1 LSEKIREARKQ
12 GSKEVKMRR
21 QGAGKFL
28 VVAYAGA
35 SLAKQPP
42 SKPLDLNTATA
53 DELQQ
58 LPGIGPSTAAAIV
71 AFREKSGPFRRV
83 EDLLAIHGISKKK
96 LEAIRPYVI
105 VVPPPKSSSLLRF
118 HAPGIASRA
127 G

>member
-1 LSEKIREARKQ
+1 
-12 GSKEVKMRR
+12 MRR

-28 VVAYAGA
+28 VVAFAAALLAA
-35 SLAKQPP
+35 SASGAKQPP

-58 LPGIGPSTAAAIV
+58 LPGIGPTTAAAIV

>member
-1 LSEKIREARKQ
+1 
-12 GSKEVKMRR
+12 MRR
-21 QGAGKFL
+21 QGTGKFL
-28 VVAYAGA
+28 VVACAAALLAA
-35 SLAKQPP
+35 SASGAKQPP

-58 LPGIGPSTAAAIV
+58 LPGIGPTTAAAIV

-83 EDLLAIHGISKKK
+83 EDLLAIHGISKRK

-105 VVPPPKSSSLLRF
+105 VVPPPKSSSLPRLL
-118 HAPGIASRA
+118 APGIALRS